1 MAPIPL
7 PSFDSFTKTWHN
19 EPYPFISPLRPELS
33 AAGKNI
39 IITGGGT
46 GIGKAIAIAFAQA
59 GASSVAIV
67 GRRLERLEIAAKA
80 IRAANGSTMVLYE
93 VGDVTQQESISK
105 ALQTIVDQVGK
116 IDIFCAN
123 AGILPAEGPVLGY
136 DEEELRR
143 GLMTNVIGSFNSLQA
158 FLPLAAPDAKLFY
171 TGSGIGHW
179 KPMAEVPDVFG
190 YAAAKAAAQKMIDY
204 FAFENP
210 HIHVVSIQPGI
221 IATGINPDLIIGF
234 DKGILPLRMSRKDA
248 NRLVELPAHFMV
260 WLASEE
266 AKFLKGKFV
275 WANWD
280 AEELLARADETQ
292 SSMLLEVTLNGVNM

>member
-1 MAPIPL
+1 MASIPL
-7 PSFDSFTKTWHN
+7 PGFVSFTKTWHS

-39 IITGGGT
+39 VITGGGS
-46 GIGKAIAIAFAQA
+46 GIGQAIGIAFAQA
-59 GASSVAIV
+59 GAASVAII
-67 GRRLERLEIAAKA
+67 GRRLDRLEIAAKA
-80 IRAANGSTMVLYE
+80 IRAANGSTEVIYE
-93 VGDVTQQESISK
+93 AGDVTQQESIQK
-105 ALQTIVDQVGK
+105 ALQKIVQKVGK

-123 AGILPAEGPVLGY
+123 AGILPTQGLVSGY
-136 DEEELRR
+136 DEAELRR

-158 FLPLAAPDAKLFY
+158 FLPLAAPGAKLFY

-179 KPMAEVPDVFG
+179 KPMPEVPGVFG
-190 YAAAKAAAQKMIDY
+190 YAAAKAATQKMVDY
-204 FAFENP
+204 FASENP

-221 IATGINPDLIIGF
+221 IATGINPDLTIGF
-234 DKGILPLRMSRKDA
+234 DKGISLCNKAVSKA
-248 NRLVELPAHFMV
+248 NKVVELPAHFIV

-280 AEELLARADETQ
+280 AEELLARADEIQT
-292 SSMLLEVTLNGVNM
+292 SMLLEVTLNGVDM